1 MPVIFDEPLLLWL
14 VPLCAAAAAVLA
26 WTARRR
32 RIHRAEA
39 WSPALADAAR
49 RDGRRAP
56 WLVGIAAAA
65 LALALAGPRWG
76 RTSVTT
82 ETRALDLII
91 AVDVSRSMLAEDQ
104 APSRLGRAVREA
116 RRLVQDLQGD
126 RLGLVAFAGRSYIL
140 TPLTVDGGALGL
152 FLDGLDPDIVSEGG
166 TRLAPVLA
174 QGRQLLT
181 AGGETGAD
189 RVLVLFTDGEGHDS
203 LSEIV
208 AQAEQL
214 RLAGVRLVI
223 VAEGGTTPV
232 RVPVRD
238 SSGVLL
244 SYLPDDA
251 GGIVHSARDDRT
263 LERVADAAEAALVPA
278 DLPDQA
284 GAVRDL
290 VRGFRRAEGSE
301 TRTADL
307 IPRAWIPMLIALLLL
322 VLQPMVRKGASLV
335 GILLCIGL
343 AHLPAG
349 PLVAQRPARGARA
362 LESGDARHAAQ
373 VWLERAGRGGGDTA
387 WYDAGTA
394 AIGAGEYDVARQAL
408 ATAARALDPDLRYR
422 ALYNLGTLALR
433 QATTDTAHREALLK
447 EAEGHLREALLLRP
461 DAARAK
467 WNLELAVRRKAPPPP
482 PPQGGGS
489 PPPPP
494 PSDNGQPP
502 PERPRTEGNAL
513 TPGQAEQI
521 LNSMEREER
530 ETRARHQRRSRD
542 GGQEKD
548 W

>member
-1 MPVIFDEPLLLWL
+1 MLIVFDHPLVLWL
-14 VPLCAAAAAVLA
+14 VPLCAAAAWVLT

-32 RIHRAEA
+32 RIGRAAA
-39 WSPALADAAR
+39 WSAELATRAAE
-49 RDGRRAP
+49 DGPRAAYI
-56 WLVGIAAAA
+56 LAFAGAA
-65 LALALAGPRWG
+65 LACALAGPRWG

-82 ETRALDLII
+82 ETRALDLIL
-91 AVDVSRSMLAEDQ
+91 AVDISRSMLAEDQ
-104 APSRLGRAVREA
+104 PPSRLGRAVREA

-140 TPLTVDGGALGL
+140 TPLTVDGGALSL
-152 FLDGLDPDIVSEGG
+152 FLDGLDPGLASEGG

-181 AGGETGAD
+181 ASGENGAD
-189 RVLVLFTDGEGHDS
+189 RVLVVFTDGEGHDS

-208 AQAEQL
+208 AQAEEL
-214 RLAGVRLVI
+214 RRAGVRLVI

-238 SSGVLL
+238 SAGTLL
-244 SYLPDDA
+244 EYLPDDA

-263 LERVADAAEAALVPA
+263 LENVADAAEAALVPA

-307 IPRAWIPMLIALLLL
+307 VPRAWIPMLIAFLLLA
-322 VLQPMVRKGASLV
+322 LQPLVRKGAALV
-335 GILLCIGL
+335 GILLALMLPTHL
-343 AHLPAG
+343 A
-349 PLVAQRPARGARA
+349 AQRPASGARA
-362 LESGDARHAAQ
+362 MDAGDARTAAR
-373 VWLERAGRGGGDTA
+373 VWLERAGKGGGDTA

-394 AIGAGEYDVARQAL
+394 ALAAGEYDVARQSL

-433 QATTDTAHREALLK
+433 QAATDTAHRDALLK
-447 EAEGHLREALLLRP
+447 EAEGDLREALLVQP
-461 DAARAK
+461 GSARAK
-467 WNLELAVRRKAPPPP
+467 WNLELAVRRQPPP
-482 PPQGGGS
+482 PPQPQGGGGNPPPTPPS
-489 PPPPP
+489 EQGPPPPP
-494 PSDNGQPP
+494 QPRPPSQ
-502 PERPRTEGNAL
+502 AL

-521 LNSMEREER
+521 LNSVEREER
-530 ETRARHQRRSRD
+530 DTRARHQRRGRA
-542 GGQEKD
+542 GGGAEKD

>member
-32 RIHRAEA
+32 RVLRAEA
-39 WSPALADAAR
+39 WSPALAAAAR
-49 RDGRRAP
+49 ADGRRAP
-56 WLVGIAAAA
+56 WLVGIAGAA
-65 LALALAGPRWG
+65 LAVALAGPRWG

-82 ETRALDLII
+82 ETRALDLVI
-91 AVDVSRSMLAEDQ
+91 AMDVSRSMLAEDQ

-203 LSEIV
+203 LAEIV

-214 RLAGVRLVI
+214 RAAGVRLVI
-223 VAEGGTTPV
+223 VAEGGTSPV

-251 GGIVHSARDDRT
+251 GGIVRSARDDRT

-307 IPRAWIPMLIALLLL
+307 IPRAWIPMLLAFFLLA
-322 VLQPMVRKGASLV
+322 LQPLVRKGASLV
-335 GILLCIGL
+335 GIACLFLLPGTL
-343 AHLPAG
+343 SG
-349 PLVAQRPARGARA
+349 QRPAPGARA
-362 LESGDARHAAQ
+362 LEAGDPRQAARA
-373 VWLERAGRGGGDTA
+373 WLERAGKQGGDTA

-394 AIGAGEYDVARQAL
+394 ALSAGEYDIARQAL
-408 ATAARALDPDLRYR
+408 ATSARALDPELRYR

-433 QATTDTAHREALLK
+433 QAATDTARRDALLK
-447 EAEGHLREALLLRP
+447 EAEGHLREALLLQP
-461 DAARAK
+461 ASARAK
-467 WNLELAVRRKAPPPP
+467 WNLELAVRRKTPPPP

-494 PSDNGQPP
+494 PSDNGAPP
-502 PERPRTEGNAL
+502 PPRPRTEGNAL

-530 ETRARHQRRSRD
+530 DTRARHQRRSRA
-542 GGQEKD
+542 GGSEKD

>member
-1 MPVIFDEPLLLWL
+1 MPVVFDAPLLLWL
-14 VPLCAAAAAVLA
+14 VPLCAAAAGVLA
-26 WTARRR
+26 YTARRR
-32 RIHRAEA
+32 RVSRAAA
-39 WSPALADAAR
+39 WSPGLAQQAAE
-49 RDGRRAP
+49 DGRRAP
-56 WLVGIAAAA
+56 WLVAITGAA
-65 LALALAGPRWG
+65 LAVALAGPRWG

-82 ETRALDLII
+82 ETRALDLVI

-104 APSRLGRAVREA
+104 APNRLGRAVREA
-116 RRLVQDLQGD
+116 RRLVQDLRGD

-152 FLDGLDPDIVSEGG
+152 FLDGLDPDIASEGG

-223 VAEGGTTPV
+223 VAEGGDRPV

-238 SSGVLL
+238 SAGALL

-251 GGIVHSARDDRT
+251 GGIVHSGRDDRI

-290 VRGFRRAEGSE
+290 VRGFRRVEGSE
-301 TRTADL
+301 TRVADL
-307 IPRAWIPMLIALLLL
+307 IPRAWIPMLLAFL
-322 VLQPMVRKGASLV
+322 VLALQPVVRKGASLV
-335 GILLCIGL
+335 GIVCLLLLPSAL
-343 AHLPAG
+343 AG
-349 PLVAQRPARGARA
+349 QRPASGARA
-362 LESGDARHAAQ
+362 LQAGDAREAARA
-373 VWLERAGRGGGDTA
+373 WLERAGKGGGDTA

-394 AIGAGEYDVARQAL
+394 ALAAGEFDVARQAL
-408 ATAARALDPDLRYR
+408 ATAARALDPALRYR

-433 QATTDTAHREALLK
+433 QSATDTARREALLQ
-447 EAEGHLREALLLRP
+447 EAEGHLREALLLEP
-461 DAARAK
+461 GSSRAK
-467 WNLELAVRRKAPPPP
+467 WNLELAVRRRAPPPP
-482 PPQGGGS
+482 PQNSGGT
-489 PPPPP
+489 PPP
-494 PSDNGQPP
+494 PSSDQDPAP
-502 PERPRTEGNAL
+502 PERPRTEGSAL

-521 LNSMEREER
+521 LNSVEREER
-530 ETRARHQRRSRD
+530 ETRARHQRRGRAGSR
-542 GGQEKD
+542 EKD

>member
-1 MPVIFDEPLLLWL
+1 MPVFFDEPLLLWL

-39 WSPALADAAR
+39 WSPALATQAR
-49 RDGRRAP
+49 SDGRRAP
-56 WLVGIAAAA
+56 WLVGLAGAA
-65 LALALAGPRWG
+65 LAVALAGPRWG

-140 TPLTVDGGALGL
+140 TPLTVDGGALNL

-223 VAEGGTTPV
+223 VAEGGTSPV

-238 SSGVLL
+238 SSGALL

-307 IPRAWIPMLIALLLL
+307 IPRAWIPMLLAFFLLA
-322 VLQPMVRKGASLV
+322 LQPLVRKGASLV
-335 GILLCIGL
+335 GIAFVLL
-343 AHLPAG
+343 LPSS
-349 PLVAQRPARGARA
+349 LSAQRPTPGARA
-362 LESGDARHAAQ
+362 LEAGDPRQAARA
-373 VWLERAGRGGGDTA
+373 WLERAGKSGGDTA

-394 AIGAGEYDVARQAL
+394 ALEAGEYDVARQAL
-408 ATAARALDPDLRYR
+408 ATAARALDPELRYR

-433 QATTDTAHREALLK
+433 QAANDTARREALLK
-447 EAEGHLREALLLRP
+447 EAEGHLREALLLQP
-461 DAARAK
+461 ASPRAK

-482 PPQGGGS
+482 PPQGGGGQ

-494 PSDNGQPP
+494 PSDNGAPP
-502 PERPRTEGNAL
+502 PPRPRTEGNAL

-530 ETRARHQRRSRD
+530 ETRSRHQRRGRA
-542 GGQEKD
+542 GGSEKD

>member
-1 MPVIFDEPLLLWL
+1 MPVIFDLPLVLYL
-14 VPLCAAAAAVLA
+14 VPLCAGAAWTLA
-26 WTARRR
+26 WISRRR
-32 RIHRAEA
+32 RLTRAAA
-39 WSPALADAAR
+39 WSPELAASAAR
-49 RDGRRAP
+49 DGPRTAY
-56 WLVGIAAAA
+56 LLAIAGA
-65 LALALAGPRWG
+65 LLAVALAGPRWG

-104 APSRLGRAVREA
+104 APSRLGRAVRES
-116 RRLVQDLQGD
+116 RRLIQDLQGD
-126 RLGLVAFAGRSYIL
+126 RMGLVAFAGRSYIL
-140 TPLTVDGGALGL
+140 TPLTVDGGALSL

-208 AQAEQL
+208 AQAELL

-223 VAEGGTTPV
+223 VAEGGKDPV

-238 SSGVLL
+238 SGGALL
-244 SYLPDDA
+244 QYLPDDA
-251 GGIVHSARDDRT
+251 GGIVRTARDDRT

-307 IPRAWIPMLIALLLL
+307 IPRAWIPMLLAFLILAI
-322 VLQPMVRKGASLV
+322 QPMVRRGAALA
-335 GILLCIGL
+335 GFLLML
-343 AHLPAG
+343 ALPSA
-349 PLVAQRPARGARA
+349 LSAQRPAAADRS
-362 LESGDARHAAQ
+362 LSSGDARNAARI
-373 VWLERAGRGGGDTA
+373 WLERAGQGGGDTA

-394 AIGAGEYDVARQAL
+394 ALAAGESDVARQAL
-408 ATAARALDPDLRYR
+408 ATAARALDPELRYR
-422 ALYNLGTLALR
+422 ALYNLGTLALQ
-433 QATTDTAHREALLK
+433 QAARDTTRRETLLK
-447 EAEGHLREALLLRP
+447 EAEGHLREALLLQP
-461 DAARAK
+461 ASQRAK
-467 WNLELAVRRKAPPPP
+467 WNLELAVRRQPPPPPDPSGGGGAPPPP
-482 PPQGGGS
+482 PPSEQG
-489 PPPPP
+489 PPPPQSP
-494 PSDNGQPP
+494 RPSGQ
-502 PERPRTEGNAL
+502 TL

-521 LNSMEREER
+521 LNSVEREER
-530 ETRARHQRRSRD
+530 ETRARQQRRGRAGGSR
-542 GGQEKD
+542 EKD

>member
-39 WSPALADAAR
+39 WSPALATQAR
-49 RDGRRAP
+49 ADGRRAP
-56 WLVGIAAAA
+56 WLVGLAGAA
-65 LALALAGPRWG
+65 LAVALAGPRWG

-208 AQAEQL
+208 AQADQL

-223 VAEGGTTPV
+223 VAEGGTSPV

-238 SSGVLL
+238 SSGALL

-307 IPRAWIPMLIALLLL
+307 IPRAWIPMVLAFFLLA
-322 VLQPMVRKGASLV
+322 LQPLVRKGASLV
-335 GILLCIGL
+335 GIACLLLLPSTL
-343 AHLPAG
+343 A
-349 PLVAQRPARGARA
+349 AQRPAPGARA
-362 LESGDARHAAQ
+362 LASGDARQAARA
-373 VWLERAGRGGGDTA
+373 WLERAGKQGGDTA

-394 AIGAGEYDVARQAL
+394 ALSAGEYDVARQAL
-408 ATAARALDPDLRYR
+408 ATAARALDPELRYR
-422 ALYNLGTLALR
+422 ALYNLGTMALQ
-433 QATTDTAHREALLK
+433 QAATDTARRESLLK
-447 EAEGHLREALLLRP
+447 EAEGHLREALLLQP
-461 DAARAK
+461 ASARAK

-482 PPQGGGS
+482 QPQGAGGQ

-494 PSDNGQPP
+494 PSDNGAPP
-502 PERPRTEGNAL
+502 PPRPRTEGNAL

-530 ETRARHQRRSRD
+530 ETRSRHQRRGRA
-542 GGQEKD
+542 GGTEKD

>member
-1 MPVIFDEPLLLWL
+1 MPVTFDEPLLLWL

-32 RIHRAEA
+32 RIARAEA
-39 WSPALADAAR
+39 WSPALADEAR

-56 WLVGIAAAA
+56 WLVGLAGAA
-65 LALALAGPRWG
+65 LAVALAGPRWG

-82 ETRALDLII
+82 ETRALDLVI

-203 LSEIV
+203 LAEIV

-214 RLAGVRLVI
+214 RVAGVRLVL
-223 VAEGGTTPV
+223 VAEGGTSPV

-238 SSGVLL
+238 SSGTLL

-307 IPRAWIPMLIALLLL
+307 IPRAWIPMLLAFLLLA
-322 VLQPMVRKGASLV
+322 LQPLVRKGAALV
-335 GILLCIGL
+335 GIACLLL
-343 AHLPAG
+343 LPSALG
-349 PLVAQRPARGARA
+349 AQRPAPGARA
-362 LESGDARHAAQ
+362 LEAGDPRLAARA
-373 VWLERAGRGGGDTA
+373 WLERAGKGGGDTA

-394 AIGAGEYDVARQAL
+394 ALAAEEYDVARQAL

-433 QATTDTAHREALLK
+433 QAAADSTRREALLK
-447 EAEGHLREALLLRP
+447 EAEGHLREALLLQP
-461 DAARAK
+461 ASTRAK
-467 WNLELAVRRKAPPPP
+467 WNLELAVRRKTPPPP

-489 PPPPP
+489 SPPPP
-494 PSDNGQPP
+494 PSSDNGAPP
-502 PERPRTEGNAL
+502 PPRPRSEGNAL

-521 LNSMEREER
+521 LNSMEREEK
-530 ETRARHQRRSRD
+530 ETRSRHQRRSRA
-542 GGQEKD
+542 GGSEKD